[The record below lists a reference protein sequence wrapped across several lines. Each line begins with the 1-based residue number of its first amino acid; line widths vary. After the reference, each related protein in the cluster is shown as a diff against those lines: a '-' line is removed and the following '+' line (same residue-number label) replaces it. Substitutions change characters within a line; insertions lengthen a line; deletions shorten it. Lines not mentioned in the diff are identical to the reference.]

1 MAATEPISL
10 LEQVS
15 GWFSAGF
22 EQRETASF
30 IPDPE
35 RGESADA
42 PALELAE
49 SADAPTLERDESADA
64 PTLEREEGSHR
75 AGRAPAPTLER
86 TESAAA
92 AVEAFVEDAA
102 KGKAEGW
109 FASFGVDRL
118 VDSPGS
124 MEVIAQMWI
133 FFAQKLSLQV
143 NVSVGW
149 PSWYLRALD
158 ALAIFQ
164 LDISFRGLGLDVP
177 SACVTTA

>member
-49 SADAPTLERDESADA
+49 SADAPTLERAESDDA
-64 PTLEREEGSHR
+64 PTLAPDEPAEGA
-75 AGRAPAPTLER
+75 AG
-86 TESAAA
+86 S
-92 AVEAFVEDAA
+92 AVEAFVKDAA
-102 KGKAEGW
+102 KGKVEGW
-109 FASFGVDRL
+109 SPRSTSTASSTR
-118 VDSPGS
+118 P
-124 MEVIAQMWI
+124 AAW
-133 FFAQKLSLQV
+133 
-143 NVSVGW
+143 
-149 PSWYLRALD
+149 R
-158 ALAIFQ
+158 
-164 LDISFRGLGLDVP
+164 
-177 SACVTTA
+177 